1 MSAIENGTIRQLPD
15 RIGKIFESCYQ
26 SPSYVFVSTDSCP
39 KMVLDRLAYLLDF
52 EGLSWLRPLRTST
65 SRELLLGQLDRLNY
79 SLPDIIFKKSRFA
92 GSSSHSVSFQPG
104 SVANEIKSTL
114 LLNAVVQKQIKS
126 GKLSPPDGFN
136 SLSVHVEQ
144 PLGIVVDKQTK
155 SRYSIFSFEGGFDPG
170 EILQYTDPP
179 IQGAVNYNPHDWKI
193 FCGIGNVLDEII
205 QAAAQEGLVMQD
217 YDVHQVLYRADE
229 NTKSLKLLLI
239 DSERFRI
246 GNKQ

>member
-26 SPSYVFVSTDSCP
+26 SASYVFVSTDSCP
-39 KMVLDRLAYLLDF
+39 KMVLDRLAYLIDSD
-52 EGLSWLRPLRTST
+52 GLSWLRPLQTST
-65 SRELLLGQLDRLNY
+65 SRELLLGQLDKVGY
-79 SLPDIIFKKSRFA
+79 SLPGIIFKKSRFT
-92 GSSSHSVSFQPG
+92 SSSSEPVFFQPG
-104 SVANEIKSTL
+104 SVANEIKSNL

-144 PLGIVVDKQTK
+144 PLGILVDKQNK
-155 SRYSIFSFEGGFDPG
+155 SKYSVFLFENGFDLG

-179 IQGAVNYNPHDWKI
+179 MEGAVNYNPRDWKI
-193 FCGIGNVLDEII
+193 FCGIKDVLDRVA
-205 QAAAQEGLVMQD
+205 QAASQEGLIMQD
-217 YDVHQVLYRADE
+217 YDIHQILYRADE
-229 NTKSLKLLLI
+229 NTKSLKLVLI

-246 GNKQ
+246 KDKQ

>member
-1 MSAIENGTIRQLPD
+1 MRAIEKGTIKRLPD
-15 RIGKIFESCYQ
+15 RKGKIFENCYQ

-39 KMVLDRLAYLLDF
+39 KMVFDRLTYLFKL

-65 SRELLLGQLDRLNY
+65 SRELLLGQLDKVDY
-79 SLPDIIFKKSRFA
+79 SLPDIIFKKSRFTNF
-92 GSSSHSVSFQPG
+92 SPDSVSFQPG
-104 SVANEIKSTL
+104 SVANEIRSNL
-114 LLNAVVQKQIKS
+114 LLNAVVQKQVKS
-126 GKLSPPDGFN
+126 GELFPPDGFD

-144 PLGIVVDKQTK
+144 PLGILVDKENK
-155 SRYSIFSFEGGFDPG
+155 SKYSIFFFEGGFDPG

-193 FCGIGNVLDEII
+193 FCGIGNVLDKII
-205 QAAAQEGLVMQD
+205 QAAAQEGLVMRD
-217 YDVHQVLYRADE
+217 YDVHQVLYRTDE

-246 GNKQ
+246 GDKQ